1 MHRSL
6 CLLLLPLALATSPA
20 LAEPP
25 RISLIFGTDHISAQ
39 RDDILSVDRIDQAG
53 RGAAL
58 VIRLHRS
65 FNAQLRDLTRAHV
78 GQTGQL
84 LICGLLAVEPF
95 LNEPIYEAVFT
106 ISDTDITRIDR
117 LQTLLTAANCDE
129 APES

>member
-1 MHRSL
+1 MHRSFRL
-6 CLLLLPLALATSPA
+6 ALLPLALAANPA

-25 RISLIFGTDHISAQ
+25 RISLIFGADHITAQ
-39 RDDILSVDRIDQAG
+39 PEDILSVDRIDQTG

-58 VIRLHRS
+58 VIRLHTS
-65 FNAQLRDLTRAHV
+65 FNAQMRELTKAHV

-106 ISDTDITRIDR
+106 ISDTDPARIDR
-117 LQTLLTAANCDE
+117 LQALLNAPHCDE